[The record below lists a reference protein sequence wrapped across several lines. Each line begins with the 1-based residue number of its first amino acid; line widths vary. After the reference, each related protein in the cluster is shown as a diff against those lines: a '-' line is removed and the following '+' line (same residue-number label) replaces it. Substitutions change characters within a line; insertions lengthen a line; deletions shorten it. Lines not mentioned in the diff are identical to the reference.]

1 MVKADKAN
9 TFFNLQ
15 HDNELELRLSIA
27 SAFEVLINKRLRL
40 HGLPCSSS
48 CTTVYISTSAYKP
61 EAFAD
66 SVYINPVVSN
76 NPLKDLSPNS
86 SRRSYI
92 LHLGPDFGC
101 VAMHCEKQLARLS
114 KTTTCTVLSISKIFV
129 TCVKGHKVMA
139 ALCDNR
145 STVKILINVAT
156 YSMKTVFIKHLQ
168 SYLNVHDCTYSP
180 VLH

>member
-1 MVKADKAN
+1 M
-9 TFFNLQ
+9 
-15 HDNELELRLSIA
+15 
-27 SAFEVLINKRLRL
+27 EVLINKRLRL
-40 HGLPCSSS
+40 HGPPCSSS

-61 EAFAD
+61 EAFSD

-76 NPLKDLSPNS
+76 NPLKDLSSNS

-92 LHLGPDFGC
+92 LHLGPDFGG
-101 VAMHCEKQLARLS
+101 VAMHWEQQLAILS

-180 VLH
+180 VLQ